1 MTMQAL
7 VGDRTASDF
16 NLVLQIMLLA
26 GLIVGTFLARRKRFD
41 QHANAQTMMVLIN
54 LLLIIAIMWPSFYG
68 YIIQGGRTSG
78 RVPLLTIGHGVLG
91 LIVEVVAIYLIVRMR
106 TNWLPERWRVR
117 NIKAAMRGTLVLWAL
132 LVLLGVWI
140 YAEGY
145 LFPRGV
151 ASAPLAEFRQLGADL
166 YVHAVELD
174 DAVARGSM
182 PAVKRHAEH
191 LVNLIEGKT
200 GLHYGDND
208 VDGHLEDP
216 GDGIGLL
223 ARLDAVAGAVDDPA
237 AIDQADNVRAGL
249 DQIVANSIDVLGAP
263 SIEQS
268 AAPSTEIVELAR
280 QANGDGVFDIGR
292 AAIAGG
298 VVQAPGLVVVSAEG
312 GEASTVTVS
321 EIDFAFLPADMTIPA
336 GTTVIW
342 VNDEQPKHTASADDG
357 QFDSG
362 DQSLGDSYSY
372 TFAEPGSYPYF
383 CRYHGDVG
391 GVGMAGTITVD

>member
-1 MTMQAL
+1 MQAL

-26 GLIVGTFLARRKRFD
+26 GLIVGAVLARRKRFD
-41 QHANAQTMMVLIN
+41 QHANVQTVMVLIN

-68 YIIQGGRTSG
+68 YIIQGGRTTG

-91 LIVEVVAIYLIVRMR
+91 LIVELVAIYLIVRMR
-106 TNWLPERWRVR
+106 TNWIPERWRVR
-117 NIKAAMRGTLVLWAL
+117 NIKAVMRGTLALWAL

-140 YAEGY
+140 YAEAY
-145 LFPRGV
+145 LVPRGV

-174 DAVARGSM
+174 DAVKRGSE

-191 LVNLIEGKT
+191 LVNLIEGNK

-208 VDGHLEDP
+208 IDGHLEDP

-223 ARLDAVAGAVDDPA
+223 ARLDTVAGTVNDPA
-237 AIDQADNVRAGL
+237 VSAQADDVRTDL
-249 DQIVANSIDVLGAP
+249 SEIVASSIDVLGAP
-263 SIEQS
+263 SVEQA
-268 AAPSTEIVELAR
+268 AAPSAEIVELAR
-280 QANGDGVFDIGR
+280 QANGDGVFAIGQ

-298 VVQAPGLVVVSAEG
+298 IVQAPGLVIVSGEE

-321 EIDFAFLPADMTIPA
+321 EIDYAFLPAEMTIPVGA
-336 GTTVIW
+336 TVIW
-342 VNDEQPKHTASADDG
+342 ANDEQPKHTATADDG
-357 QFDSG
+357 LFDSG
-362 DQSLGDSYSY
+362 DQNFGDSYSY
-372 TFAEPGSYPYF
+372 TFDEPGIYPYF
-383 CRYHGDVG
+383 CRYHGDIG